1 MADNSASIQASVRSV
16 FPNARF
22 LNCWFHVQ
30 HNLRKKKTKRK
41 IPDQFLQEV
50 RILHYAPTPEVT
62 AIARQK
68 FEDFWGTKNPTVFNV
83 FRDEYLEEGKD
94 QWVNT
99 CAPAGVHMTNNG
111 TERYNQRMKTD
122 WGPGCRYQSLTH
134 TLNTVKDWLV
144 RESKSFCSPWPEVS
158 TKVYQNTPEKIRTY
172 LNKTRAAADRL
183 VERIRKR
190 EILLSRGYLLIQSE
204 ATDYDREALAEEE
217 TETKRKRT
225 AVPEGKVEG
234 EVESKDTRSRTMA
247 ILWER
252 YRAPLKD
259 GETLGEFVARK
270 CTFWILSEAA
280 PFPCNCPYYRIRTFC
295 KHSMALAILRN
306 NAAHIPQPRAKR
318 ESQKEET
325 LMSVGSPLAREDF
338 SKLAIAAKPGLRAAV
353 VSDLN
358 CFMRMV

>member
-122 WGPGCRYQSLTH
+122 WVQVPVSDPYAQHREGLARPRIQVILQSVARSQH
-134 TLNTVKDWLV
+134 
-144 RESKSFCSPWPEVS
+144 
-158 TKVYQNTPEKIRTY
+158 Q
-172 LNKTRAAADRL
+172 
-183 VERIRKR
+183 
-190 EILLSRGYLLIQSE
+190 G
-204 ATDYDREALAEEE
+204 
-217 TETKRKRT
+217 
-225 AVPEGKVEG
+225 VPEY
-234 EVESKDTRSRTMA
+234 T
-247 ILWER
+247 
-252 YRAPLKD
+252 
-259 GETLGEFVARK
+259 
-270 CTFWILSEAA
+270 
-280 PFPCNCPYYRIRTFC
+280 
-295 KHSMALAILRN
+295 
-306 NAAHIPQPRAKR
+306 
-318 ESQKEET
+318 
-325 LMSVGSPLAREDF
+325 RED
-338 SKLAIAAKPGLRAAV
+338 
-353 VSDLN
+353 
-358 CFMRMV
+358 